1 MMPQSGVPAA
11 APVVPAAPNP
21 APAPPVS
28 AVQPVARAVAAPQPA
43 PAAAPP
49 SPKNVHLPL
58 ERRQS
63 AAAKPTEQV
72 ADLEEWSELPDIA

>member
-1 MMPQSGVPAA
+1 VVPAASMPAA
-11 APVVPAAPNP
+11 AP
-21 APAPPVS
+21 PVA
-28 AVQPVARAVAAPQPA
+28 AVQPVARAAAAPPPA
-43 PAAAPP
+43 PAATPP
-49 SPKNVHLPL
+49 VAKNVHLPL